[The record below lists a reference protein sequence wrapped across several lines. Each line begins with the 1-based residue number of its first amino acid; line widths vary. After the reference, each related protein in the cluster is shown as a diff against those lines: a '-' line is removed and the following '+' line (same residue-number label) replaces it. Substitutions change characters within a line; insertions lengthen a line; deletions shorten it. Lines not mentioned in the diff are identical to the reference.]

1 LICFQIK
8 AQPPARYTVRIVG
21 NDSAKICKQFP
32 FPASNFNELIYKKQ
46 INEWLFKVQSQGYL
60 SANIDSIINHQTDSK
75 IIIWLGVQYHW
86 INLKWNT
93 QDAEWAAQTG
103 IDINNF
109 SGKNMQFKKWFAV
122 AEQILNDAENN
133 GFPFAEI
140 KLDSVVIQHDSIAA
154 KIKLDKHLKVII
166 DSIHCSNRS
175 VVNQKYL
182 YKYLGLKPNLLYN
195 EASVKKIN
203 GLLNGLSFL
212 KQVQPY
218 SVTFIGEHAT
228 VNLNLQNQKSSRFNF
243 LIGLLPNNTNPQ
255 TSGTANNSKFLL
267 SGEGDLHLENIQST
281 ANVLDMMFR
290 LYPQQTQNLIAKYN
304 HPFLLG
310 LPFGTDARFEIYKHD
325 STYIDVDFTMGIQH
339 ILLGR
344 NYLKLFYTT
353 HQSSLTYVD
362 TFTIK
367 LTRTLPSILD
377 YKSNVIG
384 VEWYKEKLNY
394 RFNPSQGFVL
404 KINIGAGYKQFIANN
419 QIENLTDATFSF
431 SRLYDSIK
439 HPIFH
444 TSFDFLIAAYFPIYK
459 AHILKLQCSGIG
471 TPDKKIFNNEVQRI
485 GGNRNLRGFDE
496 QSIATTLHSILTV
509 EYRYLLDKNS
519 YAYSFYDVAYTEIK
533 TTSVRQFDKPFGF
546 GVGLAFE
553 TKAGIFQ
560 MSYALGSKL
569 NNPILIRNGKIHF
582 GYLVSF

>member
-1 LICFQIK
+1 MFFQTK
-8 AQPPARYTVRIVG
+8 AQPQANFNVRIIG

-32 FPASNFNELIYKKQ
+32 FPAANFNDQIYKKQ
-46 INEWLFKVQSQGYL
+46 LTDWIFKVQSQGYL
-60 SANIDSIINHQTDSK
+60 SANLDSITRTNLDSK
-75 IIIWLGVQYHW
+75 IIVWLGPKYHW
-86 INLKWNT
+86 LNLKWNT
-93 QDAEWAAQTG
+93 EDAEWAAQTG
-103 IDINNF
+103 VDVNNF
-109 SGKNMQFKKWFAV
+109 VGKNIQLKKWFSV
-122 AEQILNDAENN
+122 TEQILNYAENN

-140 KLDSVVIQHDSIAA
+140 KLDSITIHHDSIAA
-154 KIKLDKHLKVII
+154 KIKLDKHLKVVI
-166 DSIHCSNRS
+166 DSIHCSNNS

-195 EASVKKIN
+195 ESTIEKLN
-203 GLLNGLSFL
+203 GLLNSVPFL
-212 KQVQPY
+212 KQSQPY

-243 LIGLLPNNTNPQ
+243 LLGLLPNNTTAQ
-255 TSGTANNSKFLL
+255 TPGAASSSKFLL

-281 ANVLDMMFR
+281 ANIFDMAFR
-290 LYPQQTQNLIAKYN
+290 LYPQQTQNLIVKYN

-310 LPFGTDARFEIYKHD
+310 LPFGTDGRFEIYKHD
-325 STYIDVDFTMGIQH
+325 STYIDTDFSLGIQH
-339 ILLGR
+339 LLSGR

-362 TFTIK
+362 TTTIK
-367 LTRTLPSILD
+367 ATHLLPSNLD
-377 YKSNVIG
+377 YKSNIIG

-394 RFNPSQGFVL
+394 RFNPSKGFIL
-404 KINIGAGYKQFIANN
+404 KFNIGAGYKQFIVNN
-419 QIENLTDATFSF
+419 QISNLADVNFSF
-431 SRLYDSIK
+431 SSLYDSIK
-439 HPIFH
+439 RPIFH
-444 TSFDFLIAAYFPIYK
+444 TSFDFLVAKYFTLHK
-459 AHILKLQCSGIG
+459 AHILKLQCSGMG
-471 TPDKKIFNNEVQRI
+471 TPDKKIFANELQRI

-496 QSIATTLHSILTV
+496 QSITASLYSLMTI

-533 TTSVRQFDKPFGF
+533 TTSVRQFDKPYGF

-560 MSYALGSKL
+560 MSYALGSRF
-569 NNPILIRNGKIHF
+569 NNPIVIRNGKIHF